1 MIVTRGLSVDTEAAE
16 GERPQRLD
24 DVTFTVERGSFVAL
38 VGESGSGKSTLL
50 RVLSGFL
57 PFSRGEVRVA
67 GLTLAPGTGDEALK
81 LRLRR
86 KAVLVLQEPNLFPHL
101 RVVEN
106 VTLALRHVRGLGDGA
121 ARARAMAM
129 LERLGVA
136 EKASVY
142 PGELSGGQAQ
152 RVALARALVLEP
164 AVLLLDEP
172 TSALDPKR
180 KVELGKLFGEL
191 AAGGTTVLAV
201 THDQGLADAAS
212 ARFTMHDGRLTETG

>member
-1 MIVTRGLSVDTEAAE
+1 MIVTRKLSVDTEAAE

-24 DVTFTVERGSFVAL
+24 DVTFTVARGSFVAL

-67 GLTLAPGTGDEALK
+67 GLTLAPGTCDEALK
-81 LRLRR
+81 LQLRR

-106 VTLALRHVRGLGDGA
+106 VRLALRHVRGLGDGA

-136 EKASVY
+136 EKAHVY

-164 AVLLLDEP
+164 EVLLLDEP

>member
-1 MIVTRGLSVDTEAAE
+1 MIVTNGLSVDAQGEE
-16 GERPQRLD
+16 RERPQRLD
-24 DVTFTVERGSFVAL
+24 DVTFTVERGAFAAL

-57 PFSRGEVRVA
+57 PFSRGEARVA
-67 GLTLAPGTGDEALK
+67 GVALAPGACAEARK
-81 LRLRR
+81 LTLRR

-101 RVVEN
+101 RVIEN
-106 VTLALRHVRGLGDGA
+106 VTLALRHVRDLGEGP
-121 ARARAMAM
+121 ARDRAVAM
-129 LERLGVA
+129 LDRLGVA
-136 EKASVY
+136 EKAEVY

-164 AVLLLDEP
+164 EVLLLDEP

-180 KVELGKLFGEL
+180 KVELGRLFGEL

-201 THDQGLADAAS
+201 THDQGLADAAT
-212 ARFTMHDGRLTETG
+212 ARFTMHDGRLTAQG